1 MNLNLWVRKLEK
13 DNRERIIKM
22 CKLDVNRIKQVD
34 PSLASDIV
42 KLYREYIQVI
52 SQLEESRKAERE
64 ALAELSAIRI
74 ELDAKIKEV
83 DTLKMAMSRFESMFN
98 EKVKEANNL
107 RLEIEDLTLRTGIAE
122 TSFKYLLNV
131 LDEMHEKIVRRYVE
145 DIPASVRNDILQ
157 NLSMVVEQVNTILK
171 SMKTPVEVGKK

>member
-1 MNLNLWVRKLEK
+1 MWVRKVEKK

-22 CKLDVNRIKQVD
+22 CKLDINKIKEID

-42 KLYREYIQVI
+42 KLYREYISVI

-64 ALAELSAIRI
+64 ALAELSTMRI
-74 ELDAKIKEV
+74 ELDARMKEI
-83 DTLKMAMSRFESMFN
+83 DTLKMTMSRFESMYN

-122 TSFKYLLNV
+122 TSFRYLLSV
-131 LDEMHEKIVRRYVE
+131 LEEMHEKIMRRYVE

-157 NLSMVVEQVNTILK
+157 NLSMVVEQVNTILNSLK
-171 SMKTPVEVGKK
+171 IVPVEVEKK